1 MKNFDTGH
9 HIGTWPILLSRRQK
23 KHLKQKPSDM
33 KRLFFTTLL
42 MVSTVVFLNAQVKY
56 QASYTKIAIAGT
68 STLHNWNMASEKAN
82 CDISFNFDGANI
94 TGLSSL
100 IFTVQAETL
109 KSDSKG
115 LDKNAYKALNV
126 GKHPEISFT
135 SNFANIRSNGP
146 NSYLI
151 SAKGKLTISGVS
163 KEVWLAG
170 VSTVNPADMSV
181 QTICSDKIKISEYN
195 VEPPS
200 FMFGAMKT
208 GNEITVKFTVTLK
221 K

>member
-1 MKNFDTGH
+1 
-9 HIGTWPILLSRRQK
+9 
-23 KHLKQKPSDM
+23 M
-33 KRLFFTTLL
+33 KRLIFTTML
-42 MVSTVVFLNAQVKY
+42 MLSTVVCLNAQVKY
-56 QASYTKIAIAGT
+56 HASYSKISISGT
-68 STLHNWNMASEKAN
+68 STLHKWDMASEKAN
-82 CDISFNFDGANI
+82 CEISFNFDGANI

-100 IFTVQAETL
+100 VFTVQAETL
-109 KSDSKG
+109 KSDNKG

-126 GKHPEISFT
+126 GKHPEISFS

-146 NSYLI
+146 NSYVI

-170 VSTVNPADMSV
+170 ISTVNPADMSI
-181 QTICSDKIKISEYN
+181 QTVGSAKIKMSEYS

-208 GNEITVKFTVTLK
+208 GDEITVKFTVTLK